1 MGRQWGHSRKWMG
14 WKAGDPGSACGLVTN
29 YIRTAGKMLPFS
41 GVKFCQL
48 EDEGVGLDDLH
59 AL

>member
-1 MGRQWGHSRKWMG
+1 MG
-14 WKAGDPGSACGLVTN
+14 WKAGNPGSACGLVTN
-29 YIRTAGKMLPFS
+29 YIRTSGKMLPFS

-48 EDEGVGLDDLH
+48 EDEGVGLDDLR